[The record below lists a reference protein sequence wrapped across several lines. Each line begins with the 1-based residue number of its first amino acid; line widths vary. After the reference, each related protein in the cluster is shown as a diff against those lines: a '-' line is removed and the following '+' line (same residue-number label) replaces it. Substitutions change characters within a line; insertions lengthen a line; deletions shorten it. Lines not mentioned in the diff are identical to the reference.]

1 MFLFCGLAWLHAF
14 EALYAASLCRAAGL
28 AAPDAARCAAAVLL
42 AGAFA
47 LARVPTP
54 TGPTPAPAPGPAP
67 VILPRLERRKG
78 EERDK

>member
-47 LARVPTP
+47 LARVPTT
-54 TGPTPAPAPGPAP
+54 TGPTPAPGPAP

-78 EERDK
+78 EERGK

>member
-28 AAPDAARCAAAVLL
+28 AAPDATRWAAAVLL

-47 LARVPTP
+47 LARVPTTATVP
-54 TGPTPAPAPGPAP
+54 LPAASNDG
-67 VILPRLERRKG
+67 KG
-78 EERDK
+78 KSATSNGN

>member
-28 AAPDAARCAAAVLL
+28 AAPDAARWAAAVLL

-54 TGPTPAPAPGPAP
+54 TGPTPAAPAASNDGKEKSATSN
-67 VILPRLERRKG
+67 G
-78 EERDK
+78 N

>member
-28 AAPDAARCAAAVLL
+28 AAPDAARWAASVLL

-47 LARVPTP
+47 LARIPTP
-54 TGPTPAPAPGPAP
+54 PITVPAAANDG
-67 VILPRLERRKG
+67 KG
-78 EERDK
+78 KSVTCINGN

>member
-28 AAPDAARCAAAVLL
+28 AAPDAARWAAAVLL

-47 LARVPTP
+47 LARIPT
-54 TGPTPAPAPGPAP
+54 TLPAPASVASNDGRGKSATCD
-67 VILPRLERRKG
+67 G
-78 EERDK
+78 N